1 MCLNQVVEDPEQD
14 QDESLGPEK
23 AWIMRSR
30 VLCSLHHP
38 IVFRVA
44 SSPLQA
50 APPSTRAKTL
60 RWQRGR
66 EASEGG
72 EKLGLI

>member
-30 VLCSLHHP
+30 VQCSLHHP

-44 SSPLQA
+44 SSPHKALCCHALNSSKNTERQ
-50 APPSTRAKTL
+50 L
-60 RWQRGR
+60 
-66 EASEGG
+66 SEESE
-72 EKLGLI
+72 EKN